1 MHFLYENL
9 FSYSFSYLIH
19 SCSFFGALYVL
30 FYFLFSHLL
39 LCLRCCGSFDIML
52 SCLAL
57 PCLALPCLVL
67 PCLALPCLALPC
79 LALSCL
85 ALPCLA
91 LPCLALPCLALPC
104 LALPCLVLSCPVLSY
119 PFTRFVFLFLST
131 YLILPKPTFSTL
143 SSRDQCLLT

>member
-57 PCLALPCLVL
+57 PCLALPCL
-67 PCLALPCLALPC
+67 
-79 LALSCL
+79 ALSCL

-91 LPCLALPCLALPC
+91 LPCLALPCLALSCP
-104 LALPCLVLSCPVLSY
+104 VLSCPVLSFHSFCLSFSLHLSH
-119 PFTRFVFLFLST
+119 PPKTDFFHLVFSRPVSS
-131 YLILPKPTFSTL
+131 YLNYNIQSFFMY
-143 SSRDQCLLT
+143 RY